1 MRQRGTGGHR
11 PAGQQPLSLRVTVD
25 NQLCHL
31 YGFCVAE
38 APELFDL
45 SGGQRLQYTRELPT
59 TGFEQARSA
68 ARCCPMR
75 TIQLSTKIVP

>member
-1 MRQRGTGGHR
+1 LRQRGNGDR
-11 PAGQQPLSLRVTVD
+11 QQGLSLRVTVD

-45 SGGQRLQYTRELPT
+45 SNGRLQYTREVPVT
-59 TGFEQARSA
+59 EFQDAKSA

-75 TIQLSTKIVP
+75 AIQLSTEILP